1 MAQIV
6 HDLAPGA
13 NLAFATAFN
22 GMLDF
27 ADNIRALKAAGS
39 KVIVDDVSYFDEP
52 YFQDGPVSV
61 AVNQV
66 TNQGVTYFSSAANNN
81 IISAGN
87 DVTSFEA
94 PAFRSGACAAPL
106 SGGGC
111 MDFNP
116 GGAVDSSYA
125 LTIPGGHSLRIALQW
140 AQPWDGVTTDFD
152 MFLVAGGSVV
162 AQSIND
168 NLTTQEPFEFL
179 GVTNNGGS
187 AATVQSSSTA
197 SPATGAI
204 TAPRG

>member
-81 IISAGN
+81 IISAGR
-87 DVTSFEA
+87 T
-94 PAFRSGACAAPL
+94 
-106 SGGGC
+106 
-111 MDFNP
+111 
-116 GGAVDSSYA
+116 
-125 LTIPGGHSLRIALQW
+125 
-140 AQPWDGVTTDFD
+140 
-152 MFLVAGGSVV
+152 
-162 AQSIND
+162 
-168 NLTTQEPFEFL
+168 
-179 GVTNNGGS
+179 
-187 AATVQSSSTA
+187 
-197 SPATGAI
+197 
-204 TAPRG
+204 